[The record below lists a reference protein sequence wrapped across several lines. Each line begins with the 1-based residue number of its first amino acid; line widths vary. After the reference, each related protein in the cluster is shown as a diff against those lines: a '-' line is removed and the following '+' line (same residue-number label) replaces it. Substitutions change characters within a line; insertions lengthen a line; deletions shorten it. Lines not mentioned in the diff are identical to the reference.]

1 MKNPRYLLFPLLCCA
16 VLFLIPSD
24 VGAEGIEDNVLR
36 NPAGVGELIVNIT
49 QYGVIA
55 SDGTPTKIAINFSI
69 PQDDDRQDVQMD
81 VARTKDELGT
91 AIGVIEQGNP
101 GNRFSYTVY
110 GIVKS
115 RANHLTSLPPSY
127 TIPNEAKIYMQPTDN
142 IQSSAAAIRSLAEE
156 VAKDSRDDFERVAK
170 LAMWVHDHLN
180 YDLSYTGKNLDALA
194 VLEQRRGVCAEY
206 TTLFIALARS
216 IGIPAK
222 FVSGYS
228 YGERGWERHA
238 YAEVYLGKWV
248 PVDPLWLEIGY
259 LDATHL
265 KFGDHLDNSVK
276 NNVEVTGFNVNSI
289 EWLEDEVS
297 LASLSFSPIE
307 KADYELA
314 ISSEEFRKNDE
325 GIVTLSITP
334 SEFIVGQLVLEP
346 CSGDYKVLDV
356 YDKEKKVIL
365 RPGVKEQVYWKI
377 KINADLPSNLLFTCP
392 LTLNSRSLALKTID
406 ASVNTRYGQRT
417 GSKLAA
423 SLSSSVVELG
433 GEQKV
438 YIALS
443 NLLDQVKLGVIAGDT
458 KEEWDVSGDFQT
470 LFSFKPKDLGEN
482 EIVVY
487 TSGGEVVTLAYTVT
501 SHLSVAIENF
511 TAPAYMKAG
520 ETENI
525 SAYVVN
531 KGAAEESVH
540 LNLNVDGVDNFA
552 SFMLKNKYA
561 VSLPVAFSAS
571 GFRTIRLDVTAPGLN
586 LTETRMTEVYEE
598 PVVYYETD
606 YADGKAILEIDVKKS
621 RIKNVTIKIGGSEA
635 KADEVFGEKTFAFA
649 LAPGEYAIE
658 ITCSDVA
665 GNPRQMTETLVFH
678 EKNFL
683 EMILAALN
691 DIIKF
696 VSSLFAP
703 S

>member
-1 MKNPRYLLFPLLCCA
+1 MKKPKRLPFLFLCCT
-16 VLFLIPSD
+16 VLLLATSNAE
-24 VGAEGIEDNVLR
+24 AEGIEDNVLR
-36 NPAGVGELIVNIT
+36 NPAGVNELVVNIT
-49 QYGVIA
+49 QYGVIT
-55 SDGTPTKIAINFSI
+55 SDGTPTKIAVNFSI
-69 PQDDDRQDVQMD
+69 PQDDERQDVQMD
-81 VARTKDELGT
+81 VKQARDELGT
-91 AIGVIEQGNP
+91 AVGVIEQGNP
-101 GNRFSYTVY
+101 GNRFSYVVS

-115 RANHLTSLPPSY
+115 RANHLLSLPSSY
-127 TIPNEAKIYMQPTDN
+127 TVPNEAKSYMQPTEN
-142 IQSSAAAIRSLAEE
+142 IQSSDAAIRSLAEDI
-156 VAKDSRDDFERVAK
+156 AKDSKDDFERIVK

-206 TTLFIALARS
+206 TTLFIALARA

-238 YAEVYLGKWV
+238 YAEAYLGKWV

-289 EWLEDEVS
+289 EWLEDDVS
-297 LASLSFSPIE
+297 LVSISYSAIE
-307 KADYELA
+307 KADYDLA
-314 ISSEEFRKNDE
+314 ISSDEFRMSDE
-325 GIVTLSITP
+325 GIVTLSIIP
-334 SEFIVGQLVLEP
+334 SEFIVGRLVLEP

-356 YDKEKKVIL
+356 YEKEKKVIL

-377 KINADLPSNLLFTCP
+377 KINPGLPSNLLFTCP

-417 GSKLAA
+417 SSKLSAR
-423 SLSSSVVELG
+423 LSASVVELG

-443 NLLDQVKLGVIAGDT
+443 NLLEQVKLGVVAGDL
-458 KEEWDVSGDFQT
+458 KEEWDAEGDFQT
-470 LFSFKPKDLGEN
+470 IFSFKPKDVGEN
-482 EIVVY
+482 EVVVY
-487 TSGGEVVTLAYTVT
+487 TSGGETVTLTYTVT
-501 SHLSVAIENF
+501 SHLNIAIENF
-511 TAPAYMKAG
+511 TAPTYMKAG
-520 ETENI
+520 EIRNI

-531 KGAAEESVH
+531 KGVAEESVR
-540 LNLNVDGVDNFA
+540 LNMNVDGVDNFA
-552 SFMLKNKYA
+552 NFMLKNKYA
-561 VSLPVAFSAS
+561 VSLPVSFAVS
-571 GFRTIRLDVTAPGLN
+571 GLKAIRLEIAAPGLN
-586 LTETRMTEVYEE
+586 LSETRMVEVYEE
-598 PVVYYETD
+598 PVIYYETD
-606 YADGKAILEIDVKKS
+606 YAEGKGILKLDVKKS
-621 RIKNVTIKIGGSEA
+621 KIKNVTIKISGSEA
-635 KADEVFGEKTFAFA
+635 SADEIFGEKKLAFA
-649 LAPGEYAIE
+649 IAPGEYTME
-658 ITCSDVA
+658 ISCSDIA

-683 EMILAALN
+683 EIILAALN
-691 DIIKF
+691 DIAKAI
-696 VSSLFAP
+696 SSLFAP